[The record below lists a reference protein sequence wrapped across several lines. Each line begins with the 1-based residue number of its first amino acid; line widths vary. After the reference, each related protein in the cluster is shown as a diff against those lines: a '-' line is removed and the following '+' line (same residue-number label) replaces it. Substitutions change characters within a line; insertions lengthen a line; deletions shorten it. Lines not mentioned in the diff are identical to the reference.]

1 MAGGIGYK
9 WEGSSVKV
17 LTGYIGSGSPSP
29 TISAITQASPPV
41 VTSTAAHGLAD
52 GDVVRITGAGGM
64 TEVNG
69 KTFIVNVT
77 GASTFELLGVDGT
90 GYGAYT
96 SGGVFDEAAFSNW
109 CNLTN
114 YNQTGGT
121 KPEIPTTTICS
132 DAAEFLLGLRDF
144 GTTSMDY
151 LFAPLTDTIQ
161 VALNAFDASG
171 AIMAVRIELPDGGGT
186 LVQLGFV
193 QQTSAQ
199 SGNGAVWTG
208 TTVIRNTGARQ
219 DFA

>member
-1 MAGGIGYK
+1 MAGGIAYK

-17 LTGYIGSGSPSP
+17 LTGYTGSGSPSP

-41 VTSTAAHGLAD
+41 VTSTAHGLTD
-52 GDVVRITGAGGM
+52 GDVVKITGAGGM

-69 KTFIVNVT
+69 KTFIIEELSAN
-77 GASTFELLGVDGT
+77 TFSLLGVDGT

-96 SGGVFDEAAFSNW
+96 SGGVFDEGAFSNW
-109 CNLTN
+109 CQLTN

-144 GTTSMDY
+144 GTTSLDY

-171 AIMAVRIELPDGGGT
+171 AIMAVRVELPDGGGT

-199 SGNGAVWTG
+199 AGNGTVWTG
-208 TTVIRNTGARQ
+208 TTVIRNTGARW